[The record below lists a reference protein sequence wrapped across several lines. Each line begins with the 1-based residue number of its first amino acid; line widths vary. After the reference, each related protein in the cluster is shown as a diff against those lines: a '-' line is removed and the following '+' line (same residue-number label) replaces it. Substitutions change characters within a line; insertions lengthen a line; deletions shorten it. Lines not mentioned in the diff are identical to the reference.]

1 MLQKVPTS
9 KKSLLLFRA
18 ITDTASDGQLN
29 ILSYVG
35 IEIDLTNPN
44 LGFLLRR
51 IRNRAS
57 ASQQQQPT
65 KQPQQVQKSPVKQGN
80 NSGNGSKSA
89 LQNLPQGIT
98 ISKVPTASGTPA
110 KQAQQSKLKAPN
122 STSVTPGRP
131 INLGAAGNKAT
142 PQSRPKKQASAQ
154 VPKTSTSKS
163 LAAKAPVVTITPIQA
178 NSVVPPLK
186 VKVPPGSSNS
196 YKAAPAKPSSSASSS
211 SSSHRLPAPKSKK
224 KLPDVSIKEELFDD
238 VNINRI
244 LLQTKIRQLNA
255 QIPVNRQMKADIVRV
270 KTNFGTVLHTVN
282 IFDLLKI

>member
-51 IRNRAS
+51 IRNRAN
-57 ASQQQQPT
+57 ASQQQQS
-65 KQPQQVQKSPVKQGN
+65 QQVQKSPVKQGN

-89 LQNLPQGIT
+89 LQNIPQGIT
-98 ISKVPTASGTPA
+98 ISKVPTSAGTPA

-122 STSVTPGRP
+122 SSSVTPARP
-131 INLGAAGNKAT
+131 TNLGAGGSKTT
-142 PQSRPKKQASAQ
+142 PQSRPKKPASAQ
-154 VPKTSTSKS
+154 TPKTSNSKS
-163 LAAKAPVVTITPIQA
+163 LAPKAPVVTITPIQA

-186 VKVPPGSSNS
+186 VKVP
-196 YKAAPAKPSSSASSS
+196 PAKPSSSASSS

-224 KLPDVSIKEELFDD
+224 KLPDVSVKEELFDD

-270 KTNFGTVLHTVN
+270 R
-282 IFDLLKI
+282 LKKSF

>member
-29 ILSYVG
+29 ILAYVG

-57 ASQQQQPT
+57 ASQQQQQPA
-65 KQPQQVQKSPVKQGN
+65 KPQQVQKSPVKQGN
-80 NSGNGSKSA
+80 YSGNGTKSA
-89 LQNLPQGIT
+89 LQNIPQGIT

-122 STSVTPGRP
+122 STSVTSARP
-131 INLGAAGNKAT
+131 TNLGSAGNKAT
-142 PQSRPKKQASAQ
+142 PQSRPKKPASAQ
-154 VPKTSTSKS
+154 TPKTSNSKS
-163 LAAKAPVVTITPIQA
+163 LAPKAPVVTITPIQA

-186 VKVPPGSSNS
+186 VKVPP
-196 YKAAPAKPSSSASSS
+196 AKPSSSASSS
-211 SSSHRLPAPKSKK
+211 SSSHRFPAPKSKK
-224 KLPDVSIKEELFDD
+224 KLPDVSVKEELFDD

-270 KTNFGTVLHTVN
+270 K
-282 IFDLLKI
+282 